1 MRSSNGEIVWQ
12 PVCEKR
18 VDILSTQSKNSLLGL
33 VLAFDGV
40 EHKDTDNW
48 FQNVLLCVFLNFLT

>member
-33 VLAFDGV
+33 VLAVDGV